1 MSEMQIIVVLSLLGG
16 ALSVDATAALQVM
29 LSQPLVAGCI
39 AGVVVGDPVLGL
51 VVGATLQLVWIG
63 VLPVGAAPF
72 PDGAVAGVVGVG
84 VGAILGGSGVS
95 EGLVVG
101 AAVIAGLTAGALG
114 QRVTSH
120 VRGLNVRYS
129 AIAESRAQQ
138 GDARGVRMAVALG
151 LTTRFVTASLLAAAA
166 LTASLALRSLGSLTV
181 GGVFPTALWAAPVA
195 AVAIVIGGQDRRESW
210 FLAAGFAAG
219 LVLVISF

>member
-1 MSEMQIIVVLSLLGG
+1 MSDIQIIVVLSLLGG

-29 LSQPLVAGCI
+29 LSQPLVAGCM
-39 AGVVVGDPVLGL
+39 AGLAVGDPFLGL
-51 VVGATLQLVWIG
+51 VVGSTLQLVWLG

-72 PDGAVAGVVGVG
+72 PDGAVAGAVGVG
-84 VGAILGGSGVS
+84 VGAILVGSGVS
-95 EGLVVG
+95 GGLVVG
-101 AAVIAGLTAGALG
+101 AGVLGGLTAGALG

-120 VRGLNVRYS
+120 VRRLNVRYA

-138 GDARGVRMAVALG
+138 GDARGVNMAVALG
-151 LTTRFVTASLLAAAA
+151 LTTRFLTASLLAAAV
-166 LTASLALRSLGSLTV
+166 LTASLLLRPLGSFTI
-181 GGVFPTALWAAPVA
+181 GGVFPTALWAAPIA
-195 AVAIVIGGQDRRESW
+195 AVAIVIGGKDRRESW

>member
-1 MSEMQIIVVLSLLGG
+1 MSEIQIIVVLSLLGG
-16 ALSVDATAALQVM
+16 VLSVDATAALQVM

-51 VVGATLQLVWIG
+51 VVGSTLQLVWIG

-72 PDGAVAGVVGVG
+72 PDGAVAGAVGVG
-84 VGAILGGSGVS
+84 VGAILVGSGVS
-95 EGLVVG
+95 EGLAVG
-101 AAVIAGLTAGALG
+101 AGVIAGLTAGALG
-114 QRVTSH
+114 QGVTSL
-120 VRGLNVRYS
+120 VRRLNVRYS

-138 GDARGVRMAVALG
+138 GDARGVKIAVALG

-166 LTASLALRSLGSLTV
+166 LTASLLLKSLGSFTV

-195 AVAIVIGGQDRRESW
+195 AVAVAVGGKDRRESW

-219 LVLVISF
+219 LVLVVSF

>member
-1 MSEMQIIVVLSLLGG
+1 MSEIQIIVVLSLLGG

-39 AGVVVGDPVLGL
+39 AGVAVGDPFLGL
-51 VVGATLQLVWIG
+51 VVGSTLQLVWLG

-72 PDGAVAGVVGVG
+72 PDGAVAGAVGVG
-84 VGAILGGSGVS
+84 VGAILVGSGVS
-95 EGLVVG
+95 DGLVVG
-101 AAVIAGLTAGALG
+101 AGVIGGLTAGALG

-120 VRGLNVRYS
+120 VRRLNVRYS
-129 AIAESRAQQ
+129 AIAESQAQR
-138 GDARGVRMAVALG
+138 GDARGVKIAVALG
-151 LTTRFVTASLLAAAA
+151 LITRFVTAALLAAAV
-166 LTASLALRSLGSLTV
+166 LTASLLLRSLSSLTV
-181 GGVFPTALWAAPVA
+181 RGVFPTALWAAPIA
-195 AVAIVIGGQDRRESW
+195 AVAIVIGGKDRREVW